1 MPYDAAAYKGLLVQ
15 GRLREALDY
24 LSGFPEQAA
33 LLRRTERRFT
43 SPRPLYRGDAPL
55 LAPLA
60 TTVQAY

>member
-33 LLRRTERRFT
+33 LLRRTEGCAVAGIC
-43 SPRPLYRGDAPL
+43 LYPAGWRQGQECQGKAGH
-55 LAPLA
+55 
-60 TTVQAY
+60 